1 MMYQPI
7 QLSLE
12 QEFNIRAF
20 EVEVQHMPPEK
31 VQAALKKLYRYMIV
45 RETMYKQLL
54 KHQWNC

>member
-1 MMYQPI
+1 MYQPI
-7 QLSLE
+7 KLSLE

-20 EVEVQHMPPEK
+20 EVEVQYMAPEK
-31 VQAALKKLYRYMIV
+31 VQTALKELYRYMVV